1 MNDRN
6 KVRQVIEEVFKD
18 IFYDGNELDYNLKE
32 LSESISIKLKS
43 GAIEWYKINYI
54 IYNDNGV
61 AISFS
66 TSDTGIFEAHI
77 SSEIS
82 TNRCELECWSEMIGQ
97 VRKKLQGEN

>member
-6 KVRQVIEEVFKD
+6 RVKQVIEEVFKD

-32 LSESISIKLKS
+32 LSESKS
-43 GAIEWYKINYI
+43 TPKPGAIEWYKINYI

-61 AISFS
+61 AISFT

-97 VRKKLQGEN
+97 VRKKLWEKN

>member
-6 KVRQVIEEVFKD
+6 RVRQVIEEVFKD
-18 IFYDGNELDYNLKE
+18 IFYDKNELDYNLKE
-32 LSESISIKLKS
+32 LSESKSTPKS

-61 AISFS
+61 AISFT

-97 VRKKLQGEN
+97 VRKKLWEKN